1 MESREEREVRVD
13 GEHASLSKGRLTGH
27 QFEPLFEAS
36 IAELEAVGLGKTPRE
51 LYLSYLRKMPPHL
64 QKEIRADKRLW
75 PTDETP
81 VLRAP
86 RTWEE
91 SHKVVLEFEQ
101 REAAHKAVANA
112 VYTASSSS
120 ADPQAGELADTNK
133 ELAKLKAEVKAAAKA
148 AAKAN
153 ATQTFA
159 AATKGKGK
167 GGDADKK
174 ICFHFRDHGNCPKG
188 DSCPYSHDKELR
200 KRALAARREAGH
212 QQTLATTK
220 GGGKSGGKGGGK
232 TGKPKA
238 KAKAKAEVPPT
249 DFLRLSQQ
257 KKGAICGVLLHAN
270 RSDRFGKLC
279 KVAELP
285 FGSRRATKALVC
297 AARCRRRQTRPELVR
312 ARRCALVVVRRGRW
326 PRWQRSLRAGPA
338 STAPPAV
345 QQSAVWFA
353 RVAGFLQLPHV
364 FSRERSFLLDPRLFL
379 FCVCGCVCFFF
390 FPFFFFCCFDLCVF
404 LKHKMCLTN
413 VAFNRFFTE
422 IQAFT

>member
-1 MESREEREVRVD
+1 
-13 GEHASLSKGRLTGH
+13 
-27 QFEPLFEAS
+27 
-36 IAELEAVGLGKTPRE
+36 
-51 LYLSYLRKMPPHL
+51 MPPHL

-112 VYTASSSS
+112 VHTASSSS
-120 ADPQAGELADTNK
+120 ADPHAGELADTKK
-133 ELAKLKAEVKAAAKA
+133 ELAKLKAEVKATAKA
-148 AAKAN
+148 AAKASAN
-153 ATQTFA
+153 QTFA

-220 GGGKSGGKGGGK
+220 GGGKSSGKGGGK

-238 KAKAKAEVPPT
+238 KAKAKAKAKSKAGAKPPGT
-249 DFLRLSQQ
+249 VCPFFAKNGSCR
-257 KKGAICGVLLHAN
+257 KGANCDMVHSLATSGGNQLALPSNWGTAPSGASMSNPFAAFSIQIGSAGVQAGGTPVAGSLPLQRSRREKFSSVDELPADWWHLAENEAGGYQYRTVVQVLDKKFETMLDGCAGANHITENLLMGMLN
-270 RSDRFGKLC
+270 RA
-279 KVAELP
+279 AEL
-285 FGSRRATKALVC
+285 
-297 AARCRRRQTRPELVR
+297 
-312 ARRCALVVVRRGRW
+312 
-326 PRWQRSLRAGPA
+326 RSL
-338 STAPPAV
+338 ST
-345 QQSAVWFA
+345 
-353 RVAGFLQLPHV
+353 G
-364 FSRERSFLLDPRLFL
+364 
-379 FCVCGCVCFFF
+379 
-390 FPFFFFCCFDLCVF
+390 
-404 LKHKMCLTN
+404 
-413 VAFNRFFTE
+413 
-422 IQAFT
+422 

>member
-1 MESREEREVRVD
+1 MYSRIKAKHLVFGESREEREVRVD

-51 LYLSYLRKMPPHL
+51 LYLSYLQKMPPHL

-101 REAAHKAVANA
+101 REAAHNKAVANA

-120 ADPQAGELADTNK
+120 ADPHAGELADTKK

-153 ATQTFA
+153 ATQTSA

-188 DSCPYSHDKELR
+188 DSCPY
-200 KRALAARREAGH
+200 
-212 QQTLATTK
+212 TPTTR
-220 GGGKSGGKGGGK
+220 SF
-232 TGKPKA
+232 
-238 KAKAKAEVPPT
+238 VSVHWPPV
-249 DFLRLSQQ
+249 
-257 KKGAICGVLLHAN
+257 G
-270 RSDRFGKLC
+270 
-279 KVAELP
+279 
-285 FGSRRATKALVC
+285 RRATSRRLRRPRVVASLAVREVARPASRRPRPKRRPRLRARPARSRPVLC
-297 AARCRRRQTRPELVR
+297 ARSSRRTARAGRAPTVTWCTPLPLAEATSLRCRRIGVPL
-312 ARRCALVVVRRGRW
+312 RRV
-326 PRWQRSLRAGPA
+326 PQ
-338 STAPPAV
+338 
-345 QQSAVWFA
+345 
-353 RVAGFLQLPHV
+353 
-364 FSRERSFLLDPRLFL
+364 
-379 FCVCGCVCFFF
+379 
-390 FPFFFFCCFDLCVF
+390 
-404 LKHKMCLTN
+404 
-413 VAFNRFFTE
+413 
-422 IQAFT
+422 